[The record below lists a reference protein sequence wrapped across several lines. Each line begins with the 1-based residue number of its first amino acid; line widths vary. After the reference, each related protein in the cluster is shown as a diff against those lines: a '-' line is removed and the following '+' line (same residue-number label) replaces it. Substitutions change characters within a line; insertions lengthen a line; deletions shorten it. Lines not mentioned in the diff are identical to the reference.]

1 MGLYFNIALFL
12 PLEKI
17 NQKQIYFVGSVLER
31 ETSNNYKNKYLIKAK
46 KISDY
51 TNLDKNISKIKAIN
65 IYVNTTKDI
74 NFEVGDIVEGFGTFY
89 VGESNRNYKGFNNK
103 SYLFQ
108 RKIYGSIE
116 TLKIDKGKS
125 DTNIEVFFYKI
136 KEAIIKNIE
145 KEFKEENKDFLLCIL
160 IGKSIRND
168 NIKEDFRN
176 SNLSHILAISG
187 MHVSYVILGINLMKI
202 KNRKLLLFLELI
214 ILNLYLILTGNSVSC
229 LRACIMNSLAIISKL
244 LHRKNNIYITS
255 INTFIFL
262 NLYNVY
268 NIFNAGMWLSF
279 LGMFGIILFSK
290 FIYKIF
296 IFKFKIKNLILK
308 KIIEISSLSISA
320 QVMIFPIMM
329 YFFNQVSFN
338 FIISNLATFFLIG
351 PIIIL
356 GYIIIILILLKL
368 NIIVDLLKIFE
379 NVLVGILLKIT
390 DLISQN
396 LKFSFFIVT
405 PNILSVFFY
414 YLVLTWIILKWKK
427 QNIKIIRGILSAK
440 KIIYY
445 LKNRRVKVFVILFF
459 LINFILNSN
468 FNLTKTLKIN
478 FIDVGQG
485 DCTLIITPE
494 NKKILI
500 DGGEGNG
507 DKYDY
512 GKNVLFPYLLDRKIN
527 KIDYVF
533 ISHFDSDHVRRT
545 NIYIRTYEGKKC
557 SYRNSI

>member
-74 NFEVGDIVEGFGTFY
+74 NFEVGDIVEGVGTFY

-145 KEFKEENKDFLLCIL
+145 KEFKGENKDFLLCIL

-202 KNRKLLLFLELI
+202 KNRKLLLVLELI

-356 GYIIIILILLKL
+356 GYIIIILIILKL

-396 LKFSFFIVT
+396 LKFNFFIVT

-445 LKNRRVKVFVILFF
+445 LKNKRVKVFVILFF

-468 FNLTKTLKIN
+468 FNLTKDLKIN

-512 GKNVLFPYLLDRKIN
+512 GKNVVFPYLLDRKIN
-527 KIDYVF
+527 KIDYLF

>member
-17 NQKQIYFVGSVLER
+17 NQKQIYFVGTVLER
-31 ETSNNYKNKYLIKAK
+31 EDSNNYKNKYLIKVK
-46 KISDY
+46 KISDCR
-51 TNLDKNISKIKAIN
+51 NIGKNINKIKAIK

-74 NFEVGDIVEGFGTFY
+74 NFEVGDIVEGFGTFN
-89 VGESNRNYKGFNNK
+89 VGESSRNYKGFNNK

-136 KEAIIKNIE
+136 KEGIIKNIE
-145 KEFKEENKDFLLCIL
+145 KEFKGENKDFLLCIL

-168 NIKEDFRN
+168 NIKENFRN

-202 KNRKLLLFLELI
+202 KNRKLLLVLELI
-214 ILNLYLILTGNSVSC
+214 ILNFYLILTGNSVSC

-244 LHRKNNIYITS
+244 LYRKNNIYITS

-279 LGMFGIILFSK
+279 FGMLGIILFSK
-290 FIYKIF
+290 FIYKIL

-329 YFFNQVSFN
+329 YFFNLVSFN

-356 GYIIIILILLKL
+356 GYIIIILIILKL

-405 PNILSVFFY
+405 PNILSVFSY

-427 QNIKIIRGILSAK
+427 QNIKIIKSVLSAK

-445 LKNRRVKVFVILFF
+445 LKNKRVKVFVILFF

-533 ISHFDSDHVRRT
+533 ISHFDSDHVRRN

>member
-145 KEFKEENKDFLLCIL
+145 KEFKGENKDFLLCIL

-202 KNRKLLLFLELI
+202 KNRKLLLVLELI

-356 GYIIIILILLKL
+356 GYIIIILIILKL

-396 LKFSFFIVT
+396 LKFNFFIVT

-445 LKNRRVKVFVILFF
+445 LKNKRVKVFVILFF

-468 FNLTKTLKIN
+468 FNLTKDLKIN

-512 GKNVLFPYLLDRKIN
+512 GKNVVFPYLLDRKIN
-527 KIDYVF
+527 KIDYLF

>member
-46 KISDY
+46 KISEY

-136 KEAIIKNIE
+136 KEGIIKNIE
-145 KEFKEENKDFLLCIL
+145 KEFKGENKDFLLCIL

-168 NIKEDFRN
+168 NIKENFRN

-202 KNRKLLLFLELI
+202 KNRKLLLVLELI

-229 LRACIMNSLAIISKL
+229 IRACIMNSLAIISKL

-356 GYIIIILILLKL
+356 GYIIIILIILKL

-396 LKFSFFIVT
+396 LKFNFFIVT

-445 LKNRRVKVFVILFF
+445 LKNKRVKVFVILFF

-468 FNLTKTLKIN
+468 FNLTKDLKIN

-512 GKNVLFPYLLDRKIN
+512 GKNVVFPYLLDRKIN
-527 KIDYVF
+527 KIDYLF